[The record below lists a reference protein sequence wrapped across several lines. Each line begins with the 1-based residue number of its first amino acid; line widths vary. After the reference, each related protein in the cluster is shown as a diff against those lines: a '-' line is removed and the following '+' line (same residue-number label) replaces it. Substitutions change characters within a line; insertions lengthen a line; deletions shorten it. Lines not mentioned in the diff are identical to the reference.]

1 MTREDENIK
10 EQKVF
15 MYLAVIVG
23 FIVVCFILFYATKY
37 SYVTE
42 QGMLIALF
50 GILATFVVIGNYT
63 QVTHIKQET
72 KENIKDLNTDVKKIL
87 ADMYD
92 PNDELRLQV
101 KDKDIDI
108 KIRTIIAAYLR
119 EQDQRYSTLVNELF
133 YRLTN
138 HDYIEMIKTITSPNG
153 IYSCTVINP
162 ETNRTVK
169 ATVRLEGDNVVFR
182 NRRGDII
189 TDINV
194 VNGQEYYELEIA
206 DLVQLWIKIRRPITE
221 EAVHQAIFGLN
232 NQNINEIIN

>member
-1 MTREDENIK
+1 MKQEDENKK
-10 EQKVF
+10 EQNVF

-23 FIVVCFILFYATKY
+23 LIVVCFIMFYATKY

-63 QVTHIKQET
+63 QVTHIRQET
-72 KENIKDLNTDVKKIL
+72 KENIKDMSTNVNRIL

-92 PNDELRLQV
+92 SNNDLRLQV
-101 KDKDIDI
+101 KDKDIEI
-108 KIRTIIAAYLR
+108 KIRTIIATYLR

-162 ETNRTVK
+162 ETNRTIN

-182 NRRGDII
+182 NRRGDIM

-206 DLVQLWIKIRRPITE
+206 DLVQLWIKIRRPVTE
-221 EAVHQAIFGLN
+221 EAVRQAIFGIN
-232 NQNINEIIN
+232 NQNINE